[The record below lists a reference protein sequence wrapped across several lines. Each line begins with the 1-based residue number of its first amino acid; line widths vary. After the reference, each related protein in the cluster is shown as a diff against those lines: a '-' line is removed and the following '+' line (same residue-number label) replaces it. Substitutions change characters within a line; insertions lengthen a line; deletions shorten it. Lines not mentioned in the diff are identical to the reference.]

1 MAIMEGHRIFIIVF
15 AFVVFACVC
24 ASVCFVFIFIA
35 IVVRRLLW
43 SIYVFSFLVS
53 YVLCRILAFVL
64 SQIHKYMFLDGDVG
78 VSLGL
83 TAEWARGKEE
93 EAETRKELWMLAVF
107 SLSSAPRDVTNK
119 TIETKLK
126 IAISMAK

>member
-1 MAIMEGHRIFIIVF
+1 MEGHRIFIIVF

-24 ASVCFVFIFIA
+24 VCFVFIFIA

-43 SIYVFSFLVS
+43 SIYVFSLLVS

-83 TAEWARGKEE
+83 TAERARGKEE